1 MPFLALGLNH
11 HTAAVD
17 LRETVA
23 FPTPQ
28 AISDGVRALVDA
40 VPGVDEA
47 LLVSTCN
54 RTEIYAVIEHADE
67 APVRDWL
74 LAARAAGREN
84 ELNAALYVH
93 WDGAAARHLA
103 RVAAGL
109 DSQVVGEPQ
118 IMGQV
123 KDALQSARSAG
134 TIGSRLDRLITLSL
148 GLARRARTNTDL
160 GRHPVSVAF
169 AAVSLAEQIFGNLA
183 PSQALLLGAGDTVEL
198 LARHLR
204 DRGVARF
211 VIANRTLARAQALA
225 RLVGGEA
232 TSLTDL
238 GRHLVHTD
246 IVIAA
251 TGSPLPVL
259 GKGTVEAALRARRHR
274 PIFMVDIAVP
284 RDIEP
289 QVAELADVYLYT
301 IDDLSEIIANNLKSR
316 RAAAEQAE
324 RMIESGIEAAQ
335 RELRADGSA
344 LALKRFRSHA
354 DAIREQELDRALA
367 ELARGD
373 EARDVLERLAR
384 SLTNKLLHRPTVAL
398 RKAASHDQADVAR
411 IVHELFDLD
420 PTAAGHS
427 GDRGAAASSTGD
439 ASVDA
444 PDRASPT
451 SRR

>member
-11 HTAAVD
+11 RTAAVD

-23 FPTPQ
+23 FPTPE
-28 AISDGVRALVDA
+28 AVAAGVRALVDG
-40 VPGVDEA
+40 VDGVDEA

-54 RTEIYAVIEHADE
+54 RTEIYAITADTDD
-67 APVRDWL
+67 APVREWL
-74 LAARAAGREN
+74 IATRGGERAAG
-84 ELNAALYVH
+84 LAGALYAH

-109 DSQVVGEPQ
+109 DSQVIGEPQ
-118 IMGQV
+118 ILGQV
-123 KDALQSARSAG
+123 KDALQLARTAG
-134 TIGSRLDRLITLSL
+134 TAGSRLERLVTLSL
-148 GLARRARTNTDL
+148 GLARRVRTNTDL
-160 GRHPVSVAF
+160 GRHPISVAF
-169 AAVSLAEQIFGNLA
+169 AAVSLAEQIFGDLA

-204 DRGVARF
+204 ERGVTRF
-211 VIANRTLARAQALA
+211 VIANRTVARAQALA

-238 GRHLVHTD
+238 GRHLAHTD

-259 GKGTVEAALRARRHR
+259 GKGTVEAALRARRRR

-289 QVAELADVYLYT
+289 QVAELSDVYLYT

-324 RMIESGIEAAQ
+324 RLIEVGIETYR
-335 RELRADGSA
+335 RELRSESSEH
-344 LALKRFRSHA
+344 ALKRFRSHA
-354 DAIREQELDRALA
+354 EAIRAAELERALA
-367 ELARGD
+367 ELARGSD
-373 EARDVLERLAR
+373 PRALLERLAR

-398 RKAASHDQADVAR
+398 RKAGTHDQEDVAR
-411 IVHELFDLD
+411 IVHELFDLGAD
-420 PTAAGHS
+420 AAP
-427 GDRGAAASSTGD
+427 GAAAGD
-439 ASVDA
+439 GASAGTHSGADA
-444 PDRASPT
+444 ADPAAP
-451 SRR
+451 SRRP